1 MSDTHTALIAVDW
14 GSSALRGA
22 RLNAAG
28 VVLEEAAFP
37 HGTLSMAPGS
47 SLPISTST
55 GAPIALARATCR
67 HTPDHSAIVRP
78 SWVIEPRAKA
88 RRPVTCSG

>member
-37 HGTLSMAPGS
+37 HGTMSVA
-47 SLPISTST
+47 
-55 GAPIALARATCR
+55 
-67 HTPDHSAIVRP
+67 
-78 SWVIEPRAKA
+78 PRAWA
-88 RRPVTCSG
+88 SEAACSASAGTSRCQAASA